1 MLQQEALKLRTE
13 DGADVDAMLHF
24 DDAKPPTAAV
34 TIMHPTSDWRH
45 HYILPLLAERGVAA
59 LGFTTRYTAR
69 EADLILEHTI
79 LDTAAGVK
87 LLRERGFQHVV
98 SIGNS
103 GGGEIVTV
111 YQAEAEHPTITQTP
125 LGTPP
130 DLTKAHLPPLD
141 GLIILNAHRGR
152 AHSLTRSLDP
162 SVGGEDGNDPFVY
175 DPDLDMYNPK
185 NGPPYPAEFQARY
198 HAAQVERNHKITRWC
213 QRKLAELSKL
223 GNPLL
228 VDVTFI
234 VHRTDANLCLADLTI
249 DPSDRTGRTIWDE
262 DPKVANYTPG
272 PLRGGATRLRIM
284 TLRSWI
290 SQRGL
295 ATSVFD
301 VMEFLPRCHVPVLFI
316 VGTADASGGPA
327 DSLEMLKK
335 APDPDKRLVW
345 LKGGT
350 HFMRGQ
356 PELQAEAAD
365 AIVQWLR
372 DRSLFA

>member
-1 MLQQEALKLRTE
+1 MIQQEALTLRTE
-13 DGADVDAMLHF
+13 DGAEVPAMLHF
-24 DDAKPPTAAV
+24 DDARPPTTAV

-45 HYILPLLAERGVAA
+45 HYILPRLAERGIAA
-59 LGFTTRYTAR
+59 LGFTTRYTSR

-79 LDTAAGVK
+79 LDMAAGIK
-87 LLRERGFQHVV
+87 LLRERGIQHVAC
-98 SIGNS
+98 IGNS
-103 GGGEIVTV
+103 GGGEIVSV
-111 YQAEAEHPTITQTP
+111 YQAEAEHATLTQTP

-130 DLTKAHLPPLD
+130 DLTKANLPPID

-162 SVGGEDGNDPFVY
+162 SVGGENGNDPFDY
-175 DPDLDMYNPK
+175 HPDLDMYNPK
-185 NGPPYPAEFQARY
+185 NGPPYSAEFQARY

-213 QRKLAELSKL
+213 QQKVAELATL
-223 GNPLL
+223 GNPLMA
-228 VDVTFI
+228 DVPFI
-234 VHRTDANLCLADLTI
+234 VHRTDANLALADLTI
-249 DPSDRTGRTIWDE
+249 DPSDRSGLTIWDE

-295 ATSVFD
+295 ATSIFD
-301 VMEFLPRCHVPVLFI
+301 VMEFLPRCHVPLLFI
-316 VGTADASGGPA
+316 VGTADASGGPG
-327 DSLEMLKK
+327 DSLEMFE
-335 APDPDKRLVW
+335 AGNDPDKRLVW

-356 PELQAEAAD
+356 PELQDEAAD

-372 DRSLFA
+372 DRGLA

>member
-1 MLQQEALKLRTE
+1 MIQQEALTLRTE
-13 DGADVDAMLHF
+13 DGAEVAAMLHF
-24 DDAKPPTAAV
+24 DDARPPTTAV
-34 TIMHPTSDWRH
+34 TIMHPTSDWRQ
-45 HYILPLLAERGVAA
+45 HYILPFLAQRGVAA
-59 LGFTTRYTAR
+59 LGFTTRYTSR

-79 LDTAAGVK
+79 LDMGAGIK
-87 LLRERGFQHVV
+87 LLRERGFQHIAC
-98 SIGNS
+98 IGNS

-111 YQAEAEHPTITQTP
+111 YQAEAEQPTITQTP

-130 DLTKAHLPPLD
+130 DLTQAYLPPVD

-162 SVGGEDGNDPFVY
+162 SVGGENGNDPFVY
-175 DPDLDMYNPK
+175 DPELDMYNPR
-185 NGPPYPAEFQARY
+185 NGPPYSAEFQARY

-213 QRKLAELSKL
+213 QQKLADLATI
-223 GNPLL
+223 GNPPMT
-228 VDVTFI
+228 DVPFI
-234 VHRTDANLCLADLTI
+234 VHRTDANLALADLTI
-249 DPSDRTGRTIWDE
+249 DPSDRTGLTIWDE
-262 DPKVANYTPG
+262 DPKVANYTAG

-301 VMEFLPRCHVPVLFI
+301 VMKFLPRCHVPALFI
-316 VGTADASGGPA
+316 VGTADASGGPG
-327 DSLEMLKK
+327 DSLEMFEV

-365 AIVQWLR
+365 AIVQWLH
-372 DRSLFA
+372 DRSLI

>member
-1 MLQQEALKLRTE
+1 MIQQEALTLRTE
-13 DGADVDAMLHF
+13 DGAEVPAMLHF
-24 DDAKPPTAAV
+24 DDSRPLKTVV

-45 HYILPLLAERGVAA
+45 HYILPLLAERGIGA
-59 LGFTTRYTAR
+59 LGFTTRYTSR

-79 LDTAAGVK
+79 LDTAAGIK
-87 LLRERGFQHVV
+87 LLRDRGVEHIVC
-98 SIGNS
+98 IGNS

-111 YQAEAEHPTITQTP
+111 YQAEAEHATITQTP

-130 DLTKAHLPPLD
+130 DLTKAHLPPVD

-162 SVGGEDGNDPFVY
+162 SVGGENGNDPFDY
-175 DPDLDMYNPK
+175 NPDLDMYNPK
-185 NGPPYPAEFQARY
+185 NGPPYSAEFQERY
-198 HAAQVERNHKITRWC
+198 HAGQIERNNKITRWC
-213 QRKLAELSKL
+213 QQKLAELDSI
-223 GNPLL
+223 GNPLMK
-228 VDVTFI
+228 DVTFI
-234 VHRTDANLCLADLTI
+234 VHRTDANLALADLTI
-249 DPSDRTGRTIWDE
+249 DASDRTGKTIWDE

-301 VMEFLPRCHVPVLFI
+301 VMEFLPRCHVPLLFI
-316 VGTADASGGPA
+316 LGTADASGGPGETLA
-327 DSLEMLKK
+327 MMEVGN
-335 APDPDKRLVW
+335 DPDKRLVW

-356 PELQAEAAD
+356 PELQAEAAG
-365 AIVQWLR
+365 AIVQWLH
-372 DRSLFA
+372 DRNLA